1 LLPGF
6 AALSAAAAAARS
18 KADELRNTAKD
29 ISTRSAAPT
38 HSSKHSNFLQQRMSS
53 SSSDEHEQQ
62 PPLTPSGKS
71 RVVVKVRVRR
81 VSSVR
86 TPRGDDKIAV
96 LQSVA
101 DEPPLSRSRVEKIDS
116 VATVDGAGGA
126 SAAARRESLSESLS
140 ESETASASE
149 SASLQS
155 DVDDV
160 DRSEAQRFVAGLM
173 ERALAV
179 EFANT
184 VMRRALSTLS
194 AVH

>member
-1 LLPGF
+1 M
-6 AALSAAAAAARS
+6 S
-18 KADELRNTAKD
+18 
-29 ISTRSAAPT
+29 
-38 HSSKHSNFLQQRMSS
+38 SS
-53 SSSDEHEQQ
+53 SSSDEQQQ

-81 VSSVR
+81 VSSAR
-86 TPRGDDKIAV
+86 TTPRDSSAVGDDKVAV

-101 DEPPLSRSRVEKIDS
+101 DEPPLARSRVEKIDS
-116 VATVDGAGGA
+116 IAAGDGAGA
-126 SAAARRESLSESLS
+126 ATAAARRESLSESLS

-160 DRSEAQRFVAGLM
+160 DRSEAQRFVAGLI

>member
-1 LLPGF
+1 
-6 AALSAAAAAARS
+6 
-18 KADELRNTAKD
+18 
-29 ISTRSAAPT
+29 
-38 HSSKHSNFLQQRMSS
+38 MSS

-86 TPRGDDKIAV
+86 TPRGDDKVAV